1 MIDRRTLKIQ
11 NDEFTILL
19 NNAIS
24 TKLVYH
30 RWSTLV
36 IFVFCLFLLRFR
48 GWQNKA
54 FVSGRVLYEP
64 TRLLGEQFQARDC
77 SMRM

>member
-24 TKLVYH
+24 TKPRVSSLVD
-30 RWSTLV
+30 TCD
-36 IFVFCLFLLRFR
+36 ICFLSFPV
-48 GWQNKA
+48 A
-54 FVSGRVLYEP
+54 FS
-64 TRLLGEQFQARDC
+64 RLAK
-77 SMRM
+77 